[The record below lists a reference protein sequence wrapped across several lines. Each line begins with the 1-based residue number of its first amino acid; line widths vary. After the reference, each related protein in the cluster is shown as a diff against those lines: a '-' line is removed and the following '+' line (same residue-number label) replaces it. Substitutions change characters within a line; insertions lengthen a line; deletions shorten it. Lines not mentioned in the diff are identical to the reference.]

1 MFTVLFLSKSLL
13 HFQMKAETINST
25 TAVSL
30 AEKLKKITDPA
41 SPVVQFSGNLFAAVA
56 ILTTLGNKTAKNP
69 PMNEEESK
77 QFMKVGLKIE
87 VLKIGFLVSL
97 FPKITVFPSSNIFTL
112 VVPCLAYLLAFHLPS
127 PSTPT

>member
-25 TAVSL
+25 NAVSL

-41 SPVVQFSGNLFAAVA
+41 SPVVQFSGNLFAAVD

-87 VLKIGFLVSL
+87 GLPLESL
-97 FPKITVFPSSNIFTL
+97 FLCFQK
-112 VVPCLAYLLAFHLPS
+112 LLCSHLPTFL
-127 PSTPT
+127 P